1 MTPLIDGDIILY
13 EVGFAAEAGW
23 RYLHQSMG
31 YTDGDYPPLPP
42 FEFVEQT
49 LENRI
54 ESICREVEST
64 EQPRIYFTGKG
75 NFRESIATT
84 QKYKERAGNKPFH
97 YYNIKAH
104 LYGTRDCYQVDGLEA
119 DDLIAIQLME
129 HPGETI
135 CCTRDK
141 DLRAVP
147 GWHYGWELGNQ
158 PSFGPI
164 LVEGFGAIR
173 LSDKR
178 DKIVGW
184 GEKFFYA
191 QMLTGDPVDTI
202 PGIPKMGAVGAFKIL
217 EHALTSEDAFK
228 AVVGAYKKAYGLY
241 FNEVMLEQGRLLWMT
256 RKLHEDGSPVL
267 WELPYGFE
275 E

>member
-1 MTPLIDGDIILY
+1 MKPLIDGDIILY

-23 RYLHQSMG
+23 RYLHQAMG
-31 YTDGDYPPLPP
+31 YTEGDYVPIPP
-42 FEFVEQT
+42 FDFVVDT

-64 EQPRIYFTGKG
+64 EQPSIYFTGKG

-84 QKYKERAGNKPFH
+84 AKYKERAGNKPFH
-97 YYNIKAH
+97 YRNIKAY
-104 LYGTRDCYQVDGLEA
+104 LYGTRDCHEVDGFEA
-119 DDLIAIQLME
+119 DDLIAIHLME
-129 HPGETI
+129 RPGETI

-141 DLRAVP
+141 DLRQVP

-164 LVEGFGAIR
+164 LVEGFGVIN
-173 LSDKR
+173 LNDKR
-178 DKIVGW
+178 NKIVGW
-184 GEKFFYA
+184 GEKFFYS

-202 PGIPKMGAVGAFKIL
+202 PGIPGMGAVGAFKL
-217 EHALTSEDAFK
+217 VGNTQTAEEAFK
-228 AVVGAYKKAYGLY
+228 AVLGAYKASYGLY

-256 RKLHEDGSPVL
+256 REVLPDGRPKL
-267 WELPYGFE
+267 WELPYAIA
-275 E
+275 